1 MTAAVD
7 GGYPARRK
15 VRFFRSVQG
24 KMLAY
29 LAPMVLL
36 STVIVFGFFE
46 MNASQAAKESLKAK
60 LAEMVEVQSAVLSD
74 SLWNVADDQT
84 ALSLSALLIDQ
95 DVVAAAAFDE
105 RDTLVAEVGEAAM
118 LTTGP
123 FIAEADIYYGDNGD
137 RTRIGKIAIAV
148 SDARLREAAS
158 ARLTIALALAIL
170 LLTAITGAALVANRQ
185 IIGKPL
191 DLMLAS
197 ISQPEDRRRAVE
209 WSSSDEI
216 GVVVSAFNEM
226 QARDNA
232 SRDELERRVAERT
245 QELAEAEIEAQTSRR
260 RLTDAIESINE
271 GFALFDTDD
280 RLVIANRR
288 YGEIMLGGDA
298 APRAGVHFAEIAH
311 QAAASGRFPEATAEP
326 EDWVERQIIRLRR
339 ADQPFLLEQ
348 EDDQWRQISC
358 RRTEA
363 GGTVAI
369 MADIT
374 EIKRISDELNRAKN
388 AAEAANEAKS
398 AFLATMSHEI
408 RTPLN
413 GIIGMSNLLEGTDL
427 NAEQKDF
434 AETIGVAA
442 DTLLTI
448 INDILDFSK
457 VEAGA
462 LELEAT
468 PMNLVETV
476 EGSAEM
482 VAGKAAEKGVEL
494 ACRIDPDVPH
504 GLIGDPVRLRQI
516 LMNLLNNAVK
526 FTDVGEVVL
535 TVSSLTPAASLS
547 AGDRT
552 LLTVS
557 VRDTGIGIPED
568 RMNRL
573 FKSFSQVDAS
583 TTRRFGGTGLGL
595 VITKRLVE
603 LMGGEISAESKEGQ
617 GTTFSFTLPGE
628 VADLP
633 DRAARAARLADIA
646 GKRVLVVDDNRT
658 NRLILNERLRAW
670 QMSPRA
676 TGSPREALEWSE
688 AGETFDVAV
697 IDYKMPEMNG
707 FELSKGLREHIAD
720 TPQILFTSISPV
732 EEGFREGVE
741 AIGYSAVITK
751 PAKSGHL
758 LDALANA
765 LAPPD
770 APPDLEK
777 PGKDTATLPKTLTD
791 LSLLLVDDNKI
802 NRKVGGKILKRLGY
816 APDIVSSGPEAIESC
831 LSHDYDVVLMDIE
844 MPEMDGVTATAEI
857 RRRLPAARAPYIIA
871 LTANAMASERENYL
885 KSGMDDYQAKPID
898 VPSLIKSLET
908 ASAVKSQR
916 EKETA

>member
-1 MTAAVD
+1 MSIATEAVL
-7 GGYPARRK
+7 PARKK
-15 VRFFRSVQG
+15 VGFLRSVQG
-24 KMLAY
+24 KMLGY

-36 STVIVFGFFE
+36 STIIVFGFFE
-46 MNASQAAKESLKAK
+46 MNASHAAKENLKAK

-84 ALSLSALLIDQ
+84 ALALSALLIDQ

-105 RDTLVAEVGEAAM
+105 RNTLVAEVGDVAM
-118 LTTGP
+118 LAPGP
-123 FIAEADIYYGDNGD
+123 FFAETDIFYGDNGD
-137 RTRIGKIAIAV
+137 RTRIGRIAIAV

-158 ARLTIALALAIL
+158 ERLTIAVALALL
-170 LLTAITGAALVANRQ
+170 LLAAITGAALVANRQ
-185 IIGKPL
+185 IIGRPL

-197 ISQPEDRRRAVE
+197 ISQPEDRRREVD
-209 WSSSDEI
+209 WRSGDEI

-226 QARDNA
+226 QARDTA

-260 RLTDAIESINE
+260 RLTGAIESISE
-271 GFALFDTDD
+271 GFALFDAND
-280 RLVIANRR
+280 RLLIANKR
-288 YGEIMLGGDA
+288 YGEIMLGADA
-298 APRAGVHFAEIAH
+298 APDAGAEFAEIAR
-311 QAAASGRFPEATAEP
+311 QAAASGRFPEAAAEP
-326 EDWVERQIIRLRR
+326 EDWTERQIIRLRR

-348 EDDQWRQISC
+348 EGDQWRQISY
-358 RRTEA
+358 RRTDA
-363 GGTVAI
+363 GGTVVI

-468 PMNLVETV
+468 QMNLVETV
-476 EGSAEM
+476 EASAEM

-494 ACRIDPDVPH
+494 ACRIDPDVPQ

-552 LLTVS
+552 LLTIS

-583 TTRRFGGTGLGL
+583 TTRRYGGTGLGL

-603 LMGGEISAESKEGQ
+603 LMGGEISVDSKEGR

-633 DRAARAARLADIA
+633 DRAARAERLACLA
-646 GKRVLVVDDNRT
+646 GKSALVVDDNRT

-670 QMSPRA
+670 QMAPRA
-676 TGSPREALEWSE
+676 TGSPREALDWAI
-688 AGETFDVAV
+688 AGETFDAAI

-707 FELSKGLREHIAD
+707 FELSKSLKEHLGE

-765 LAPPD
+765 LTPHDFA
-770 APPDLEK
+770 A
-777 PGKDTATLPKTLTD
+777 KDQKAGVDDVALPTSLTN

-816 APDIVSSGPEAIESC
+816 KPDIVASGAEAIESC
-831 LSHDYDVVLMDIE
+831 LSRDYDVVLMDIE
-844 MPEMDGVTATAEI
+844 MPEMDGVAATAEI
-857 RRRLPAARAPYIIA
+857 RRRLPVNRTPYIIA

-885 KSGMDDYQAKPID
+885 RSGMDDYQAKPID

-908 ASAVKSQR
+908 ANEVKTQR
-916 EKETA
+916 ERETA